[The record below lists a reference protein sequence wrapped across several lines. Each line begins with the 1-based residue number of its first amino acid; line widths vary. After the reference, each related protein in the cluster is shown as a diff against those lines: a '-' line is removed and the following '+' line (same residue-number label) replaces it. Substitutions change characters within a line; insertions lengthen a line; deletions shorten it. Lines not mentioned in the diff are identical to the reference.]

1 MRGAKVPEGGDASIV
16 LCGPAGQGVQTAEQ
30 LMVAVFRRAG
40 LNVFATKEYMSRVRG
55 GSNST
60 TIRISPERVRALV
73 DRMDIFVPL
82 DRDALEH
89 CRTRISKDTI
99 VLGEKEVFSAEEGDP
114 PTEEGTFPGR
124 FQDIPLSRLAKE
136 AGGAIYA
143 NTVVVGTVAA
153 LCKIDE
159 AVVRSS
165 VENAFQKRDREIVDK
180 NLTAARLGY
189 ELGAGLPHGLPSA
202 AGGAGASDTTTE
214 VILNGGEAIALGAIA
229 GGCRFISSYPM
240 TPSTPVLTFLAKHG
254 TDFDIV
260 AEQAED
266 EIAAI
271 NMALGAWYAGARSMV
286 STSGGGFALMVE
298 GLSLAAMTETPVVIH
313 LAQRPGPAT
322 GLPTRTEQGELL
334 FALRAGHGE
343 FPRVIFTPGTLEDG
357 FYLTQKAFNLADR
370 YQIPVFVLT
379 DQYFIDSYYNL
390 PPFDLAG
397 VDNPDPVIQTTADY
411 RRYAFTEDGVTPRGI
426 PGYGDGLVVVD
437 SDEHDEEGHIT
448 EDENVRARM
457 VQKRLKKLEA
467 LVREAVP
474 PEWIGPPDA
483 ETLVICWGSTVHL
496 AAEAITKTTRGK
508 QAVLYFKQV
517 YPLHAGA
524 AGLIRKAKRL
534 SIVENNATGQF
545 ARILQSRLQIDVP
558 VKILKYD
565 GLPFTVEEL
574 ARELD
579 TAVG

>member
-1 MRGAKVPEGGDASIV
+1 MDVSIV

-30 LMVAVFRRAG
+30 LMVATFRRAG

-60 TIRISPERVRALV
+60 TIRISPERVRALT
-73 DRMDIFVPL
+73 DRMDLFVPL
-82 DRDALEH
+82 DRDAFEH
-89 CRTRISKDTI
+89 CRPRISRDTI
-99 VLGEKEVFSAEEGDP
+99 VLAEQEVLP
-114 PTEEGTFPGR
+114 PDEDKALGR
-124 FQDIPLSRLAKE
+124 FQAVPLSRLAKD
-136 AGGAIYA
+136 AGGAIYT
-143 NTVVVGTVAA
+143 NVVVVGVVAA
-153 LCKIDE
+153 LCGIGE
-159 AVVRSS
+159 SVVRSC
-165 VENAFQKRDREIVDK
+165 VEDAFQKRDRKIVDG
-180 NLTAARLGY
+180 NLSAARLGH
-189 ELGAGLPHGLPSA
+189 EVGTGLPHKLPVP
-202 AGGAGASDTTTE
+202 AGEAVGPDTAKE
-214 VILNGGEAIALGAIA
+214 MMLNGGEAVALGAVA
-229 GGCRFISSYPM
+229 GGCRLISSYPM
-240 TPSTPVLTFLAKHG
+240 TPSTPVLTFLAQHG
-254 TDFDIV
+254 AHFDIV

-298 GLSLAAMTETPVVIH
+298 GLSLAAMTETPIVIH

-334 FALRAGHGE
+334 FALHAGHGE
-343 FPRVIFTPGTLEDG
+343 FPRAVFAPGTLADG

-370 YQIPVFVLT
+370 YQVPVFVLT

-390 PPFDLAG
+390 PLFDLSG
-397 VDNPDPVIQTTADY
+397 VENLEPVIRTASDY
-411 RRYAFTEDGVTPRGI
+411 QRYSLTEGGVTPRGI

-437 SDEHDEEGHIT
+437 SDEHDEKGHIT
-448 EDENVRARM
+448 EDHGIRRRM
-457 VQKRLKKLEA
+457 VEKRLQKLDA

-483 ETLVICWGSTVHL
+483 ETLVVCWGSTVHL
-496 AAEAITKTTRGK
+496 AAEAIAKTTRGK

-517 YPLHAGA
+517 YPLHPGA
-524 AGLIRKAKRL
+524 ADLLRKAKRL
-534 SIVENNATGQF
+534 CIVENNATAQF
-545 ARILQSRLQIDVP
+545 AQLLRSRLQIDIP
-558 VKILKYD
+558 TKILKYD

-579 TAVG
+579 AAAG